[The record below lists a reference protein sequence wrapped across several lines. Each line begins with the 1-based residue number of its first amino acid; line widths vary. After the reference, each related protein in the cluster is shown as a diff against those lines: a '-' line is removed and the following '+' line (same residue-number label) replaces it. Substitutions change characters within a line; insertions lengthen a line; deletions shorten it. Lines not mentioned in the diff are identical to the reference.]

1 MGSSPA
7 TSFAPMTRRD
17 ALAPTVSDFN
27 HQVYQHLKLT
37 LTLNLRRQLLI
48 AVCDDLR
55 LRNHL
60 AVMLHRELTGPLA
73 PEMAAAVGLPPE
85 AELYRRFVS
94 LTLNPA
100 DPNPMAQIRQWLVQH
115 AAVLRQEQDS
125 PPPCFQILGVEQL
138 TRQPIAIQRLFL
150 SYLQGVGQTLS
161 GLESSVLIWVPKPWL
176 RLIQQTSPDFWRW
189 RSGVFEFAG
198 EPMPVNPMR
207 RSPRKSRPRP
217 LGSPGSPGPGDA
229 EPSSDPPK
237 GPLSQ
242 GTGPRRVH
250 GPGRLPKAAR
260 LESISTERDRLLTIL
275 NQDLAT
281 LRVSE
286 TAVLREVETTSVR
299 VASETPDTAETLGSD
314 RLLTP
319 SLPAEAAEPVEAEE
333 AIAHAPCPG
342 TEESP
347 AAGCCVDGADWIAV
361 AQDPLPTQTDEVLTL
376 PVEAP
381 AEAAVST
388 FALADSLPES
398 QSLVRHIRELLQQQ
412 SPPLTVV
419 SAYLNLCYF
428 YRDRIEQGDSSRQIL
443 DLAIQAYQQTLKIL
457 ETGVAPDFAPLL
469 PDLLNDLGNFQ
480 WMYARLLTAPEERIP
495 CLQQGIMAY
504 EIALLQVDL
513 AQQPQVYARI
523 QNNLGAVYG
532 ELARWQNAA
541 ANLRKSIQAYQ
552 VALEYRQAAD
562 DPLKY
567 AATQNNLGT
576 AHWNLAQHEQPGQ
589 NLHRAIAAYQEA
601 LQHYDTSEQPLNHA
615 MIQNNLGTAYWNLA
629 QYEDPTQWLAEAVT
643 AYQLA
648 LRHRTLDQTPTAY
661 AATQNNLGTAYWHL
675 ANHAKDQPEIQKRYY
690 RQAIAAYE
698 AALTAAQYLAAQSQ
712 STLLTFDPL
721 ATHNNLGL
729 AHYQLATHPR
739 QPLDKAT
746 QAQHLDQALHHH
758 LQALQGWRQQPDQYQ
773 TALNYV
779 IQTVRAFYTEQGLAG
794 QNQALG
800 KLPGHLLPELLPRL

>member
-1 MGSSPA
+1 
-7 TSFAPMTRRD
+7 MTRRD

-48 AVCDDLR
+48 AVCDDLQ

-60 AVMLHRELTGPLA
+60 AVMLHRELTGPLS

-115 AAVLRQEQDS
+115 AAVLRQEQGS

-176 RLIQQTSPDFWRW
+176 RLIQQTSPEFWRW

-207 RSPRKSRPRP
+207 RSPRKGRPRP
-217 LGSPGSPGPGDA
+217 LGSPGSPGNGDI
-229 EPSSDPPK
+229 EPDHHFPK
-237 GPLSQ
+237 GPQ
-242 GTGPRRVH
+242 GSSGRRGLH
-250 GPGRLPKAAR
+250 GPGRLPKAAQ
-260 LESISTERDRLLTIL
+260 LERISTERDRLLTLL

-281 LRVSE
+281 LRGTE
-286 TAVLREVETTSVR
+286 TAILREVEATSVR
-299 VASETPDTAETLGSD
+299 VVTEDPETAEAPSSD
-314 RLLTP
+314 RLLPPSALPETP
-319 SLPAEAAEPVEAEE
+319 GATEAE
-333 AIAHAPCPG
+333 AIAPARAAG
-342 TEESP
+342 AEESP
-347 AAGCCVDGADWIAV
+347 ATDCCIDEADWIAV
-361 AQDPLPTQTDEVLTL
+361 AQDAAAAQSAAIATTADGVA
-376 PVEAP
+376 AP
-381 AEAAVST
+381 AEAADET
-388 FALADSLPES
+388 AAIALDLADSLPES

-412 SPPLTVV
+412 ASPLTVV

-428 YRDRIEQGDSSRQIL
+428 YRDRIEQGDSSRPVL

-457 ETGVAPDFAPLL
+457 ETGVTPDFDPLL

-480 WMYARLLTAPEERIP
+480 WMYARLLSAPEERIA

-504 EIALLQVDL
+504 EIALLQVDF
-513 AQQPQVYARI
+513 AQQPQVYARV

-541 ANLRKSIQAYQ
+541 VNLRKSIQAYQ

-589 NLHRAIAAYQEA
+589 NLHRAIAAYREA
-601 LQHYDTSEQPLNHA
+601 LQHYDASEQPLNHA

-629 QYEDPTQWLAEAVT
+629 QYEAPITWLAEAVT
-643 AYQLA
+643 AYQVA

-675 ANHAKDQPEIQKRYY
+675 ANHAKDQPDTQKRYY

-698 AALTAAQYLAAQSQ
+698 AALTAAQYLAALNQ

-739 QPLDKAT
+739 QPLDKTT
-746 QAQHLDQALHHH
+746 QAQHLTSALENH
-758 LQALQGWRQQPDQYQ
+758 LHALQGWQQKPDQYQ

-779 IQTVRAFYTEQGLAG
+779 IQTVRAFYTEQGLEG
-794 QNQALG
+794 QNQALS